1 MGIRSAYLN
10 ERVDSRLKRLNFI
23 LLGLMSFSSAI
34 VAYDSI
40 VFNTPLYY
48 ILFFMAGNLLGQLF
62 KKTVSVAFDAERDT
76 FTIRTSLVY
85 FALTLML
92 TVLRFTL
99 GKSLLDLLDVVYVS
113 DAIYLL
119 FIGLYYAK
127 RRLVLKKI
135 DQLVYEYAEKKYRQ
149 E

>member
-85 FALTLML
+85 FALTLIL